1 MTHFFVGAVC
11 RELVEP
17 CRGGLEEVD
26 ACKVWAGLEEVDA
39 CKVWAGL
46 RCAEDMLSDEMAVPV
61 AMRTNSFSLDSAQ
74 RHTAIHCLELTDSLR

>member
-26 ACKVWAGLEEVDA
+26 ACKVWAGL
-39 CKVWAGL
+39 
-46 RCAEDMLSDEMAVPV
+46 RCAEDMLSNEMAVPV

-74 RHTAIHCLELTDSLR
+74 RDTAIHCLELTDSLR